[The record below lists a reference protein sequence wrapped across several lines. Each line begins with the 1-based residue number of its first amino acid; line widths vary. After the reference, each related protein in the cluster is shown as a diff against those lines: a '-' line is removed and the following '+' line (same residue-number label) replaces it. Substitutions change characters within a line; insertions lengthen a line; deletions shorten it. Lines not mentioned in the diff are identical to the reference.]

1 MNEYRNEGVEMKW
14 WAPLLAMMFLGALL
28 IWVLVIW
35 DPAGDGVDVS
45 GVSIAP
51 APQGGDFTLHSV
63 TGPVSL
69 EQFRGKVAVLYFGY
83 TWCPDICPTSL
94 AMISAALRQLTPA
107 ELASV
112 QTMFISVDPKRDTL
126 ERLASYAQYFHP
138 TILGVTGTPEEVA
151 TVAKLYGA
159 GYRKVEQDSAT
170 NYVVDHTADIYV
182 IDQQGKL
189 FRTLP
194 HGTPPAEILAVL
206 RELLHGDQARSVS
219 VSD

>member
-1 MNEYRNEGVEMKW
+1 MKR
-14 WAPLLAMMFLGALL
+14 WAPLLAMVFLGALL
-28 IWVLVIW
+28 IWLLLIW
-35 DPAGDGVDVS
+35 DPGGEGVDVS

-51 APQGGDFTLHSV
+51 APQGGDFTLQSAA
-63 TGPVSL
+63 GPVSL

-94 AMISAALRQLTPA
+94 AMISSALRQLTPA
-107 ELASV
+107 ELAAV
-112 QTMFISVDPKRDTL
+112 QTMFISVDPNRDTL
-126 ERLASYAQYFHP
+126 ERLTSYAQYFHP

-151 TVAKLYGA
+151 KVARLYGA

-189 FRTLP
+189 YRTLP
-194 HGTPPAEILAVL
+194 HGTPPTEILAVL
-206 RELLHGDQARSVS
+206 RELLHGDQARSAPA
-219 VSD
+219 SD